1 MVTYNRNSPWFKTT
15 INDLYL
21 ETLTY
26 RPIVQNRSDTVY
38 VIENQYKHRPDL
50 LAHDL
55 YGDNKLWW
63 VFVHR
68 NRNVLKDPV
77 FDFVPGVTIYL
88 PNKTDLQASIRK

>member
-1 MVTYNRNSPWFKTT
+1 MVMYNRNSPWFKTT
-15 INDLYL
+15 VNDSYL

-26 RPIVQNRSDTVY
+26 RPIVQNQSDTVY

>member
-1 MVTYNRNSPWFKTT
+1 MATYNRNSPWFRTPV
-15 INDLYL
+15 NDSYL

-26 RPIVQNRSDTVY
+26 RAIVQNQSDTVY

-68 NRNVLKDPV
+68 NRNILKDPV